1 MPAMESSIVHIL
13 KYVYIVAVVAAF
25 VAAFVTLPLFAIN
38 WFRYESSRR
47 SGSPSQPFP
56 VISLSVFVGSVLL
69 LLVISETIAS
79 QARSEVT
86 TFIRDANGAKV
97 TVNGEVVADPAPI
110 LRALHWVLGA
120 MPHHSLPTTP
130 LHVVIRGKNGSLELD
145 LARDSARP
153 REYWV
158 FYPAGQ
164 TIRAGSE
171 IGRVESEAFDAY

>member
-13 KYVYIVAVVAAF
+13 KYVAIFAFVPAF
-25 VAAFVTLPLFAIN
+25 VALPLFAIN

-47 SGSPSQPFP
+47 GGSRPFQPFP
-56 VISLSVFVGSVLL
+56 VISLSVFAGSALL

-110 LRALHWVLGA
+110 LRALRWVLGT